1 MRIASRALGCVR
13 RGTGAAGRAGPGTR
27 RPGDGAAVAGAE
39 YGLGSGRM
47 RVLSAG
53 QASVIAALEAQ
64 YLEQRLTV
72 AQELAERLAR

>member
-1 MRIASRALGCVR
+1 
-13 RGTGAAGRAGPGTR
+13 
-27 RPGDGAAVAGAE
+27 
-39 YGLGSGRM
+39 M